1 MEVRM
6 DINFL
11 PSFSLDLIEFDERL
25 PSMRF
30 KLDYKVEYLDS
41 YLKYSNESLWVECDV
56 WDKWLTQITALKLE
70 KSDSAVLHN
79 MDQDFLVTL
88 TKKSSDSFELEFSYK
103 INEFKKPIT
112 TISST
117 TILSLD
123 SMNKLVS
130 SSQNFPVMW

>member
-1 MEVRM
+1 M

-41 YLKYSNESLWVECDV
+41 YLKYSNGSLWVECNV
-56 WDKWLTQITALKLE
+56 WDKWLAQITALKLE
-70 KSDSAVLHN
+70 KSDSAVLHD

-123 SMNKLVS
+123 AMNKLVS
-130 SSQNFPVMW
+130 SSQNFPIMW

>member
-1 MEVRM
+1 M